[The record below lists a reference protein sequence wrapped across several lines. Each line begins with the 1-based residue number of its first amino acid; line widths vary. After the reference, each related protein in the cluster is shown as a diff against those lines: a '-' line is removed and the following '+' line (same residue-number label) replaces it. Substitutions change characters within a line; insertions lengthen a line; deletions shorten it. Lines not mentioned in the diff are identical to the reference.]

1 MSLTAAR
8 LLHGLCAAAPEVIVT
23 GVAMDSR
30 RVAVGDL
37 FLACRGSGQQHGLQ
51 HVQQALQR
59 GAAAVAWE
67 PAPGIAAPSLDV
79 PDIPVPGLAALAGEI
94 AARFH
99 GRPGD
104 ALRLY
109 AVTGTDGKT
118 STAHLL
124 AQTLDRLGQPCAYIG
139 TLGAGRLGALAPAT
153 HTTPDPVSLQAQL
166 AEQLERGVRCVAMEV
181 SSHALDQR
189 RVSGLR
195 FDAAI
200 LSNLTRD
207 HLDYHGTLEHY
218 TAAKRRLFA
227 EHVRG
232 VRIFNRDDAT
242 GRDWAQTWPEAVIYG
257 LDGEAPADRPYVL
270 GRALSLHDAGL
281 SLDLETSWGTA
292 QLHSRLLGRFNAYNL
307 MAALAA
313 LLANGLPLPD
323 VVQALAQVQTVPGR
337 MEGYRG
343 PGAPALVVVD
353 YAHTPDAL
361 RQVLAAARAHCAGA
375 LWCVFGCGG
384 DRDRGKR
391 PLMGAAVARL
401 ADHGIVTD
409 DNPRSEDPAAI
420 VAEILRDAG
429 GRLQV
434 IHDRE
439 QAIRTA
445 VRSAGPGD
453 VVVIAGKGHETTQT
467 CGSRVLPFSD
477 RALAARLTGS
487 EVRA

>member
-1 MSLTAAR
+1 MSTTAAT
-8 LLHGLCAAAPEVIVT
+8 LLKGLCAAAPEVVVT
-23 GVAMDSR
+23 GIAMDSR

-37 FLACRGSGQQHGLQ
+37 FLACRGGGRQHGLQ
-51 HVQQALQR
+51 HVQQALSR

-67 PAPGIAAPSLDV
+67 PAPGIAAPMLDV
-79 PDIPVPGLAALAGEI
+79 PDIPVPDLAAQAGEI

-104 ALRLY
+104 ALRLF

-118 STAHLL
+118 STAHLM
-124 AQTLDRLGQPCAYIG
+124 AQALDRLAQPCAYIG
-139 TLGAGRLGALAPAT
+139 TLGVGRLAGLAPAT
-153 HTTPDPVSLQAQL
+153 HTTPDPVSLQACL
-166 AEQLERGVRCVAMEV
+166 AAQRESGVTSVAMEV

-195 FDAAI
+195 FDAAV

-207 HLDYHGTLEHY
+207 HLDYHGTLAHY
-218 TAAKRRLFA
+218 VAAKRRLFA
-227 EHVRG
+227 DHVRG
-232 VRIFNRDDAT
+232 VRVFNRDDAT
-242 GRDWAQTWPEAVIYG
+242 GRSWATAWPDAVVYG
-257 LDGEAPADRPYVL
+257 LDGDTPAGRPYVL
-270 GRALSLHDAGL
+270 GRSLKLHDAGL
-281 SLDLETSWGTA
+281 SLQLETSWGRGLL
-292 QLHSRLLGRFNAYNL
+292 QSQLLGRFNAYNL

-313 LLANGLPLPD
+313 LLANGLPFADVLP
-323 VVQALAQVQTVPGR
+323 ALAEVQTVPGR
-337 MEGYRG
+337 MEGFRG
-343 PGAPALVVVD
+343 VAAPALVVVD

-361 RQVLAAARAHCAGA
+361 RQVLAAARTHCAGA

-391 PLMGAAVARL
+391 PLMGAAVAEL
-401 ADHGIVTD
+401 ADYGIVTD

-420 VAEILRDAG
+420 VADILRDTG
-429 GRLQV
+429 GRLRV
-434 IHDRE
+434 LHDRA

-445 VRSAGPGD
+445 VQSAGKGD

-477 RALAARLTGS
+477 RALAAELTGC